1 MMKAA
6 PTARAG
12 LRNCG
17 IKDPP
22 PLVMLVML
30 VGLKSYIRVNTGQ
43 TQTREVVEK
52 VFTHSFGALQK
63 CRSATK
69 EWQMSDL
76 SSQELLTA
84 KKRGGWVLWVRW
96 LRSARP
102 IQGYQAEKLSGSSN
116 ISVTKAAIADRSDL
130 VRVTWAKRECP
141 FKDSTTAAIPSWRPT
156 RRLSR

>member
-12 LRNCG
+12 LRSCG

-30 VGLKSYIRVNTGQ
+30 VLLIGLKSYIQVNTGQ

-52 VFTHSFGALQK
+52 VFTHSFGVLQK

-76 SSQELLTA
+76 SSQELLTT
-84 KKRGGWVLWVRW
+84 KKWDGWV
-96 LRSARP
+96 
-102 IQGYQAEKLSGSSN
+102 
-116 ISVTKAAIADRSDL
+116 
-130 VRVTWAKRECP
+130 
-141 FKDSTTAAIPSWRPT
+141 
-156 RRLSR
+156 